1 MSHEL
6 KNSLPGPENILR
18 TVLPNG
24 ITLLVREN
32 PYSAT
37 AALKGTIPCGA
48 YLETSGKLGLT
59 GFLTGCLTAGTA
71 FRSFEEIHSLLEVSG
86 ASLGFNVGSRS
97 IGFSGSCLAEDL
109 AMLLG
114 LLKEILD
121 EPVFPE
127 EHIEIFRHRALTA
140 YELHLHDP
148 ESMTD
153 ERFDALLYG
162 DHPYG
167 RPEYGS
173 AEIIRGITRRDLTEY
188 HSKYFGPKGMIISIA
203 GGIKARGV
211 SDLCE
216 KIFGSWE
223 KKQEIVRIESYFPPV
238 KPPKEAISEHT
249 EIPDKSELSLVMGTL
264 GPKRTDPDYMS
275 AVLGNSILGEFGM
288 MGRLGRTVRDENGLA
303 YYVSSSLDSLHY
315 GGCWSVEAGVNLEN
329 LEKAAGLIHSELKR
343 FTGEKVTEEEL
354 DDVRSSYI
362 GGLPLALESNGG
374 VAGLLMNMETYNLGL
389 DHLIRMPERV
399 DAVTP
404 EMILETARKWLDPD
418 KLIRVTAGT
427 TSVIKNQKG
436 KR

>member
-1 MSHEL
+1 MTYEM

-18 TVLPNG
+18 RAFPNG
-24 ITLLVREN
+24 STMLVREN

-37 AALKGTIPCGA
+37 AAFKGAIPCGA
-48 YLETSGKLGLT
+48 YLETSDKLGLT
-59 GFLTGCLTAGTA
+59 GFMTGCLTAGTA
-71 FRSFEEIHSLLEVSG
+71 NRNFEEIHSLLEESG

-97 IGFSGSCLAEDL
+97 IGFSGSCLSEDL
-109 AMLLG
+109 PMLLG

-127 EHIEIFRHRALTA
+127 EHVEIFRQRALTA

-173 AEIIRGITRRDLTEY
+173 FEIIRGITRRDLTEY
-188 HSKYFGPKGMIISIA
+188 HRRFFGPKGMILSIA
-203 GGIKARGV
+203 GGISAPEV
-211 SDLCE
+211 LDSCE
-216 KIFGSWE
+216 KTFGSWA
-223 KKQEIVRIESYFPPV
+223 KAQEPVRTESYFPPV
-238 KPPKEAISEHT
+238 DPPSEAVSEHT
-249 EIPDKSELSLVMGTL
+249 EIPDKSEISLVMGTL
-264 GPKRTDPDYMS
+264 APKRTDPDYMT

-288 MGRLGRTVRDENGLA
+288 MGRLGQTVREENGLA

-315 GGCWSVEAGVNLEN
+315 GGCWSVDAGVNPAN
-329 LEKAAGLIHSELKR
+329 LEKTADLIRSELVR
-343 FTGEKVTEEEL
+343 FTTEKVTEEEL

-362 GGLPLALESNGG
+362 GGLPLALESNSG
-374 VAGLLMNMETYNLGL
+374 VASLMMNMETYHLGL
-389 DHLIRMPERV
+389 DHLLRLPDRV
-399 DAVTP
+399 NAITP
-404 EMILETARKWLDPD
+404 EMILETAQKWLDPD

-427 TSVIKNQKG
+427 AAV
-436 KR
+436 